1 MRQRNRTSSI
11 ESNAERRTRDEV
23 HSLKAE
29 QCSPDERSDR
39 RIDRLAGD
47 PQGEGRAT
55 EAENL
60 GPVDLIR
67 TLAELAG
74 RTLIFEHRL
83 WSTKNVRRCTRA
95 RREPTTWTP

>member
-1 MRQRNRTSSI
+1 MQFSRN
-11 ESNAERRTRDEV
+11 ERHEFRA
-23 HSLKAE
+23 LKAE
-29 QCSPDERSDR
+29 QCSPDERSDT

-83 WSTKNVRRCTRA
+83 WSTKNVRRCTHA